1 MSIAENIKQIRS
13 TLPAN
18 MQLVCVSKY
27 HTQADI
33 LEAYE
38 AGERLF
44 GESRAQELSL
54 KAQNL
59 PHDIQ
64 WHFLGHLQRN
74 KAKAVCEYATM
85 IQSVDSWRLMETI
98 NNVAS
103 RTIDILLEVHVAK
116 EDTKSGMSTEE
127 LLGLLQE
134 GNWKDLHN
142 IRIRGLMGMATLT
155 EDKDEIL
162 KEFQTLKVL
171 FDKIKNEYFSDSTR
185 FDTLSMGMSDD
196 YPIAIKAGSTMVR
209 IGSKIFGERQL

>member
-1 MSIAENIKQIRS
+1 MSIEENIKQIRS

-18 MQLVCVSKY
+18 VQLVCVSKY

-74 KAKAVCEYATM
+74 KAKTVCEYATM
-85 IQSVDSWRLMETI
+85 IQSADSWRLMETI
-98 NNVAS
+98 NNVSS

-134 GNWKDLHN
+134 GNWKNLHN

-162 KEFQTLKVL
+162 SEFQTLKVL
-171 FDKIKNEYFSDSTR
+171 FDKIKIDYFSDSTS